1 MSEEKPEPVRRLPR
15 AQRREQILAAAT
27 QAFARSGFAATGLD
41 DIAAEAGV
49 TRVILYRHFD
59 SKTDLYQAVLDRMC
73 ARLDAHVDEPVGG
86 FTDASI
92 DGLLAA
98 AIESPA
104 GFRLLFQHALREPEF
119 KERIEKFRADITAAA
134 YLQISAVVPDQAL
147 ARWAAQLAP
156 VVAIEA
162 IIAWLDAD
170 QPDPDSAAAR
180 VRQAVMGV
188 IAAAVA
194 SDIDCSL
201 PDLAHMEDHHG
212 KRCESSGK

>member
-1 MSEEKPEPVRRLPR
+1 LAAEGLEPARRLPR

-27 QAFARSGFAATGLD
+27 EAFARSGFAATSLD

-49 TRVILYRHFD
+49 TRVVLYRHFD

-73 ARLDAHVDEPVGG
+73 GCLDAHVAEPVGG

-98 AIESPA
+98 AAESPA

-119 KERIEKFRADITAAA
+119 SERIEKFRADITAAA
-134 YLQISAVVPDQAL
+134 FLQIATLVPDEGL

-156 VVAIEA
+156 AVAIEA
-162 IIAWLDAD
+162 VTAWLDTG
-170 QPDPDSAAAR
+170 QSDPARAAAR
-180 VRQAVMGV
+180 IRQAVMGV
-188 IAAAVA
+188 IGAAMTLDAG
-194 SDIDCSL
+194 CSFPQP
-201 PDLAHMEDHHG
+201 PDTEG
-212 KRCESSGK
+212 PPS

>member
-1 MSEEKPEPVRRLPR
+1 MTVQDKAEPAQRLPR

-27 QAFARSGFAATGLD
+27 EAFARNGFASTSLD
-41 DIAAEAGV
+41 DIATESGV
-49 TRVILYRHFD
+49 TRPILYRHFD

-73 ARLDAHVDEPVGG
+73 ARLDANVDEPVGG

-92 DGLLAA
+92 DGLLTA

-134 YLQISAVVPDQAL
+134 YLQISVFVPDQAL
-147 ARWAAQLAP
+147 ARWASALAP

-162 IIAWLDAD
+162 IIAWLDAG
-170 QPDPDSAAAR
+170 QPEPLMAAAR

-188 IAAAVA
+188 IAATVS
-194 SDIDCSL
+194 SDVDCSL
-201 PDLAHMEDHHG
+201 PPLNFQGEQQ
-212 KRCESSGK
+212 

>member
-1 MSEEKPEPVRRLPR
+1 VVAVTPESVRRLPR

-27 QAFARSGFAATGLD
+27 EAFARNGFAATGLD
-41 DIAAEAGV
+41 HIAAEAGV

-73 ARLDAHVDEPVGG
+73 ARLDAHVEEPVGG

-98 AIESPA
+98 AVESPA

-134 YLQISAVVPDQAL
+134 YLQISAVVPHRPL

-162 IIAWLDAD
+162 IIAWLDAG
-170 QPDPDSAAAR
+170 QPDPSRVAAR

-188 IAAAVA
+188 IGAAVA
-194 SDIDCSL
+194 SDVDCSL
-201 PDLAHMEDHHG
+201 PPTARPEDRHG
-212 KRCESSGK
+212 

>member
-1 MSEEKPEPVRRLPR
+1 MAGQVKAEPVRRLPR
-15 AQRREQILAAAT
+15 AERREQILASAT
-27 QAFARSGFAATGLD
+27 EAFARSGFAATSLD
-41 DIAAEAGV
+41 DIAVQAGI

-59 SKTDLYQAVLDRMC
+59 SKVDLYQAVLDRMC
-73 ARLDAHVDEPVGG
+73 ARLDAHVEEPVGG

-134 YLQISAVVPDQAL
+134 FLQISQLVPDEAL

-162 IIAWLDAD
+162 IIAWLDNG
-170 QPDPDSAAAR
+170 QPDPGLAPAR
-180 VRQAVMGV
+180 IRLAIMGV
-188 IAAAVA
+188 IGAAVS
-194 SDIDCSL
+194 SDVDCSL
-201 PDLAHMEDHHG
+201 PNPLALG
-212 KRCESSGK
+212 GSAQ

>member
-1 MSEEKPEPVRRLPR
+1 MVVVEEKRRMPR

-27 QAFARSGFAATGLD
+27 EAFARSGFAATSLD
-41 DIAAEAGV
+41 DIAAHAGIS
-49 TRVILYRHFD
+49 RVILYRHFD

-73 ARLDAHVDEPVGG
+73 ARLEAHVDPPIGG

-98 AIESPA
+98 AVESPA
-104 GFRLLFQHALREPEF
+104 GFRLLFQHALREMEF
-119 KERIEKFRADITAAA
+119 SERIEKFRADITAAA

-162 IIAWLDAD
+162 IIAWLDAG
-170 QPDPDSAAAR
+170 QPDPARAAGR

-188 IAAAVA
+188 LGAAVA
-194 SDIDCSL
+194 GDVDCSL
-201 PDLAHMEDHHG
+201 PSPANVEG
-212 KRCESSGK
+212 PRS